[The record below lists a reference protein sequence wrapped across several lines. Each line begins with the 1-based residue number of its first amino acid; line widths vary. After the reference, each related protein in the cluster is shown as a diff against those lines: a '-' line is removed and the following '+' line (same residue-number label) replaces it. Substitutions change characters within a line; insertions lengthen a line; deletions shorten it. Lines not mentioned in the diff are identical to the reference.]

1 MPLHF
6 ALRSRL
12 LTLTFRGFFVSQ
24 ICVLSQAA
32 HWHSG
37 AASAVSSSLCHCA
50 LGGRCGGRVH
60 GNTPKVHSANLT
72 GIPTQNTQPYEIQ
85 RCMHAQSQ
93 STSCAVSWS
102 VSSVSHAKRK
112 PLIAPSH
119 ALLSPRPPL
128 PPRPPRPRP
137 PLPRPRPRP
146 RLRRSAVGGR
156 SSSGPDGRGLPD
168 SSSRRRLRVCK
179 TCARARDAIM
189 GGIRGTDSNC
199 GSVWVA
205 RLHPRVKGGATRGM

>member
-1 MPLHF
+1 MLPYYLWLCTY
-6 ALRSRL
+6 ALRSADPNLPGILCVPDLCPIPGCALALWCGIGRL
-12 LTLTFRGFFVSQ
+12 EQSVPLG
-24 ICVLSQAA
+24 AG
-32 HWHSG
+32 G
-37 AASAVSSSLCHCA
+37 AAAPAECTQ
-50 LGGRCGGRVH
+50 H
-60 GNTPKVHSANLT
+60 GNLT

-102 VSSVSHAKRK
+102 ISHAKRK

-189 GGIRGTDSNC
+189 GGIRGTDSSC

-205 RLHPRVKGGATRGM
+205 RLHPRVKGGATRDI